1 MSAMR
6 SIPTLCSAGLRILVM
21 IALLTMGCRTWGP
34 GWFADR
40 RGEPGEPA
48 VPSPQFVDEPAVAPG
63 PAVVGRR
70 LGLRPGETAAE
81 RALHLTEKLA
91 EVRHE
96 QANAERERVAQLQE
110 RDQELFAAIELVQQA
125 TAELERA
132 KTDIKGLEEKLNDSN
147 ANAKTLRTQLEEARA
162 ENENF
167 LRDLLKRLQNGKSQ
181 AGAAGPDAPTA
192 Q

>member
-1 MSAMR
+1 
-6 SIPTLCSAGLRILVM
+6 
-21 IALLTMGCRTWGP
+21 MGCRTWRP

-96 QANAERERVAQLQE
+96 QANTERERVDQLRL
-110 RDQELFAAIELVQQA
+110 RDQELATAIELVQQA

-132 KTDIKGLEEKLNDSN
+132 KTDIEGLEQKLKDSN
-147 ANAKTLRTQLEEARA
+147 ANAKTLSTQLEEARA

-167 LRDLLKRLQNGKSQ
+167 LKDLLKRLQNGKSQ
-181 AGAAGPDAPTA
+181 AGAAGSDAPTG

>member
-21 IALLTMGCRTWGP
+21 IALLTMGCRTWSP

-91 EVRHE
+91 LVQQEH
-96 QANAERERVAQLQE
+96 ANAERERVDQL
-110 RDQELFAAIELVQQA
+110 RWRKKELAESMRLVQEA
-125 TAELERA
+125 TDALEQVE
-132 KTDIKGLEEKLNDSN
+132 TDIKDLETKLKKSEERT
-147 ANAKTLRTQLEEARA
+147 KELSTQLEKARG

-167 LRDLLKRLQNGKSQ
+167 LRDLLNRLRNGKSQ
-181 AGAAGPDAPTA
+181 AGAADPDAPTT

>member
-1 MSAMR
+1 M
-6 SIPTLCSAGLRILVM
+6 LGSAGLRILVM
-21 IALLTMGCRTWGP
+21 IALLTMGCQTWRP

-40 RGEPGEPA
+40 RGEPSEPA

-96 QANAERERVAQLQE
+96 QANAERGRVAQLQQRE
-110 RDQELFAAIELVQQA
+110 QELTTAIELVQQA

-132 KTDIKGLEEKLNDSN
+132 KTDIEGLEQKLVESNEN
-147 ANAKTLRTQLEEARA
+147 ANTLSTQLKEARE

-181 AGAAGPDAPTA
+181 AGAAGPNAPNA